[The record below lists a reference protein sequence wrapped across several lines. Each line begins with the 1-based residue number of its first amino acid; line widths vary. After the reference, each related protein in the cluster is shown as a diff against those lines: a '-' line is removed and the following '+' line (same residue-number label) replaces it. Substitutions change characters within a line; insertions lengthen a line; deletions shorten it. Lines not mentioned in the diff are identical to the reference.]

1 MYARAYKSQII
12 HYQCAALKILVDD
25 KSIHL
30 LWHKNKEATCI
41 YLDIFPT
48 VHIVIHRK
56 TSWFGHKAFMIRASI
71 KSSTLTFKHS
81 TCCSS
86 NRQSVLLT
94 RLLYSLLQTNL
105 SAIQALNSYKALL
118 TQILSVFFLY
128 WTLLGEHNSCILRF
142 VMLKA
147 KSH

>member
-1 MYARAYKSQII
+1 MYARAYKSQ
-12 HYQCAALKILVDD
+12 ILVDD

-30 LWHKNKEATCI
+30 LWHKNKEATRI

-86 NRQSVLLT
+86 NIAIAAEKTECTTDTVTLFTSSNKLVSHSSTQLLQSTADPNIVCVF
-94 RLLYSLLQTNL
+94 SLLDTTGG
-105 SAIQALNSYKALL
+105 
-118 TQILSVFFLY
+118 TQFLY
-128 WTLLGEHNSCILRF
+128 P
-142 VMLKA
+142 
-147 KSH
+147 